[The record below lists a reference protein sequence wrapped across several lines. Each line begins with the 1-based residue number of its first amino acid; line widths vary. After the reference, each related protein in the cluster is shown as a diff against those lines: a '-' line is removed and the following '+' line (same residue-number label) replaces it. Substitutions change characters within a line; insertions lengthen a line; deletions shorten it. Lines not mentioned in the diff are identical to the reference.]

1 MIQIGL
7 QVLALHGAVESTEL
21 DLTIPAVAV
30 AADSAQLRMLSA
42 AIGSVALQ
50 PLPAQELSRQAELRR
65 RRRRAKRPD
74 TERTASAAAVDCVA
88 RAWRASQSVRWDSL
102 ALQRLHGQ
110 MESALRTVALQSTAT
125 ASTSGV
131 SGDRI
136 SGSGYS
142 GWSSSR
148 AKEEAALD
156 TIKCWA
162 LDMVEQTEALQRQA
176 VDTSDWLEYVIK

>member
-1 MIQIGL
+1 MLQIGL

-30 AADSAQLRMLSA
+30 AADSAQLLMLSA

-50 PLPAQELSRQAELRR
+50 PLPAQEISRQAELRR
-65 RRRRAKRPD
+65 RRRRAKRPNAD
-74 TERTASAAAVDCVA
+74 RTASAAAVDCVA
-88 RAWRASQSVRWDSL
+88 RAWRASQSVRWDSR

-110 MESALRTVALQSTAT
+110 MESALRTVALQSTTT
-125 ASTSGV
+125 AS
-131 SGDRI
+131 
-136 SGSGYS
+136 SGSSYS

-162 LDMVEQTEALQRQA
+162 LDMVEETEALAGQA

>member
-1 MIQIGL
+1 MGTQIGL

-65 RRRRAKRPD
+65 RRRRAKRPNAD
-74 TERTASAAAVDCVA
+74 RTASAAAVDCVA
-88 RAWRASQSVRWDSL
+88 RAWRASQSVRWDSR
-102 ALQRLHGQ
+102 ALQRLHAQ
-110 MESALRTVALQSTAT
+110 MESALRTVALQSTTAT
-125 ASTSGV
+125 ATS
-131 SGDRI
+131 S
-136 SGSGYS
+136 SGSSYS

-148 AKEEAALD
+148 AKEEASLD

-162 LDMVEQTEALQRQA
+162 LDMVEQTEALAGQA

>member
-1 MIQIGL
+1 
-7 QVLALHGAVESTEL
+7 VLALHGAVESTEL

-65 RRRRAKRPD
+65 RRRRAKRPNAD
-74 TERTASAAAVDCVA
+74 RTASAAAVDCVA
-88 RAWRASQSVRWDSL
+88 RAWRASQSVRWDSR
-102 ALQRLHGQ
+102 ALQRLHAQ
-110 MESALRTVALQSTAT
+110 MESALRTVALQSTTAAT
-125 ASTSGV
+125 SS
-131 SGDRI
+131 DR
-136 SGSGYS
+136 SSYS

-162 LDMVEQTEALQRQA
+162 LDMVEQTEALAGQA